1 MSEKVYATI
10 WPFLEIHSLNFC
22 NGPRNFKIWNWNV
35 IDVISSIFT
44 TLGPAMPI
52 KIHGLSMVSFN
63 GDLYT
68 IGGYSSYGNHYQTS
82 IFKLCC
88 FNEDCDWTRTNQELK
103 VARAD
108 TVAIPVENSLV
119 NCVIA

>member
-1 MSEKVYATI
+1 MHFGAKE
-10 WPFLEIHSLNFC
+10 FFC
-22 NGPRNFKIWNWNV
+22 NRPSNFKIWSWDAINL
-35 IDVISSIFT
+35 ISTIFT

-68 IGGYSSYGNHYQTS
+68 IGGYSSYRNGYQTS
-82 IFKLCC
+82 IFKLSC
-88 FNEDCDWTRTNQELK
+88 FNEDCNWTKTNQKLK

-108 TVAIPVENSLV
+108 TVAIPVEDSFV
-119 NCVIA
+119 NCVW